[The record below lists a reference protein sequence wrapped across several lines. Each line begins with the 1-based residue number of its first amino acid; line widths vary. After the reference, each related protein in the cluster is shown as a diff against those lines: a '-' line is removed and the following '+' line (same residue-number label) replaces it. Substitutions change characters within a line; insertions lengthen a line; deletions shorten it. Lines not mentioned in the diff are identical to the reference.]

1 MKRTRQL
8 WVPMISALLLL
19 AVSACEDTPVTD
31 IVTDDGGSFK
41 RPAGELTKAISFT
54 GGTVKSG
61 SPPRATNNPG
71 DPQLS
76 GAPSTPSTMSPGTQG
91 SMSIGFANV
100 PPNTPFEV
108 NVRFDD
114 AGSYINIPI
123 DTSIT
128 QGSTSGTL
136 NLPFSLPSS
145 VCDDLDNIRHQIA
158 CYESVSVGGTRVST
172 EQARQIVLNCESG
185 GGSGFSGPGSY
196 CAYNYPKDSCDIVIQ
211 AATRAGVPA
220 RFVPGMG
227 RGACG
232 PFSDVERTFD
242 LGGLTSGLCSQL
254 GCGACVIGGR

>member
-19 AVSACEDTPVTD
+19 AVGACEDMPITD
-31 IVTDDGGSFK
+31 NGGSFK
-41 RPAGELTKAISFT
+41 RPADELTKAISFN
-54 GGTVKSG
+54 GGTVRSG

-91 SMSIGFANV
+91 SMSIGFSNV
-100 PPNTPFEV
+100 PPNTPFDV

-123 DTSIT
+123 ATSIT

-158 CYESVSVGGTRVST
+158 CYESVSVGGTTVSK
-172 EQARQIVLNCESG
+172 EQARQIVLNCGSG
-185 GGSGFSGPGSY
+185 GATTYSGSGSF
-196 CAYNYPKDSCDIVIQ
+196 CAYNYPKDACDIVIN
-211 AATRAGVPA
+211 ALPAGWIAT
-220 RFVPGMG
+220 FVPGSG
-227 RGACG
+227 IGACG
-232 PFSDVERTFD
+232 NFPDVDSTWD
-242 LGGLTSGLCSQL
+242 YSGLGSGLGCGQL
-254 GCGACVIGGR
+254 GGCGACVIAPPN